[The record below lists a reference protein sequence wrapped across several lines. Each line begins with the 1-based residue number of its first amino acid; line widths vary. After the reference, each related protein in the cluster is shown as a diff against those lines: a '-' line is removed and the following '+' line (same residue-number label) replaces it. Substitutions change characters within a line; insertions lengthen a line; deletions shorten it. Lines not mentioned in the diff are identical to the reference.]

1 MASRRPVPVAWER
14 VCVRSKC
21 ASLRLVVLDL
31 GLEDGNGLTL
41 LDRVRAADGLA
52 SRIDQDLPVI
62 VLSGRAG
69 DADRVR
75 SFARGADD
83 HVCKPFLYAELLAR
97 MRAVLRRA
105 EGRRARGVVRVGE
118 LTLDPSTR
126 AVRLAGRR
134 IELAAKE
141 FALLQ
146 ALAEQPTRVYRK
158 QELLRDVWG
167 YLSPGNTRT
176 LDAHAYRLRRKLQPS
191 RAALDRERARRG
203 LQADGGAVS
212 WEEAV
217 LIAFGWCGW
226 ALALAALCTLW
237 RRLELVADAEHEL
250 RGAVTAIGLA
260 ADRERPPPVQ
270 LQLDR
275 MTAALADLS
284 EARGAQS
291 PPPAELEPGRLA
303 QVLANVIAN
312 AAEHGVGPVE
322 VRACRQGGVARLELV
337 NRSEPGRPGR
347 RGRARARAS

>member
-1 MASRRPVPVAWER
+1 LLGVNDDRLVLVVEDDQVTRAFLLENLMADGFRTAGASGVGEGLRAIE
-14 VCVRSKC
+14 VRQPS
-21 ASLRLVVLDL
+21 LVVLDL

-83 HVCKPFLYAELLAR
+83 HICKPFLYAELLAR

-105 EGRRARGVVRVGE
+105 EGRRARGVMRVGE

-176 LDAHAYRLRRKLQPS
+176 LDAHAYRLRRKLKPS
-191 RAALDRERARRG
+191 ARPWI
-203 LQADGGAVS
+203 V
-212 WEEAV
+212 
-217 LIAFGWCGW
+217 
-226 ALALAALCTLW
+226 
-237 RRLELVADAEHEL
+237 
-250 RGAVTAIGLA
+250 
-260 ADRERPPPVQ
+260 
-270 LQLDR
+270 
-275 MTAALADLS
+275 
-284 EARGAQS
+284 
-291 PPPAELEPGRLA
+291 
-303 QVLANVIAN
+303 NVR
-312 AAEHGVGPVE
+312 GVGYKLTE
-322 VRACRQGGVARLELV
+322 AL
-337 NRSEPGRPGR
+337 
-347 RGRARARAS
+347 